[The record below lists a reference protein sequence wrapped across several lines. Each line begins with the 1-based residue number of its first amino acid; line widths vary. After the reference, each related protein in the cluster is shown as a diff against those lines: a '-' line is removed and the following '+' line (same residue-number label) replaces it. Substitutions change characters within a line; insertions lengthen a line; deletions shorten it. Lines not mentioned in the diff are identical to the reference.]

1 MEKEGFVTYPEIVKI
16 LEDNDYRGFTV
27 SRKGTNKYRTTF
39 ISVKWYTIDI
49 TVESLKLDGVRIV
62 SGIEFNGEK
71 LENYEAFTKRLR
83 GISKEHRENRIKQVR

>member
-16 LEDNDYRGFTV
+16 LENNDYRGFTA
-27 SRKGTNKYRTTF
+27 SRNGNKYKTTF
-39 ISVKWYTIDI
+39 VSVKWYTIDI

-83 GISKEHRENRIKQVR
+83 GISKEHRDNRIKQVR